1 MPRAQARNSSS
12 AYNYSAP
19 MKQNYGGGDSS
30 SAAFGEFDRGSGLN
44 VPLLDY
50 SEGTGSHDDRSD
62 R

>member
-1 MPRAQARNSSS
+1 MPRAKARNSSS

-19 MKQNYGGGDSS
+19 IKQGYGGDSS